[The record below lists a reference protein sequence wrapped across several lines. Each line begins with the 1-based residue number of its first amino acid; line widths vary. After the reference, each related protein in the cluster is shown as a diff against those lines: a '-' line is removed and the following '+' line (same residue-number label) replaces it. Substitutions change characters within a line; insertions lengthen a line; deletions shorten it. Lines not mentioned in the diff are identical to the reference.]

1 MGDLSNEF
9 EKLDLSG
16 YFRMAHCHGGEIKRG
31 ADGKQLITGEWK
43 KTQKLL
49 AETSDRECV
58 QTLKHDGTQCVYD
71 LRNGKTRI
79 ASHNP
84 SKQSSDGFL
93 NTHPDGEVVR
103 KCIKQF
109 HNGLVAEE
117 YPRQTQSKIEAL
129 YETLECERLIVRGE
143 YFGKRDGY

>member
-49 AETSDRECV
+49 NALENVIIPQYQQRIKFILATLEERDREEFAR
-58 QTLKHDGTQCVYD
+58 LKKV
-71 LRNGKTRI
+71 KAAI
-79 ASHNP
+79 E
-84 SKQSSDGFL
+84 K
-93 NTHPDGEVVR
+93 R
-103 KCIKQF
+103 K
-109 HNGLVAEE
+109 
-117 YPRQTQSKIEAL
+117 
-129 YETLECERLIVRGE
+129 
-143 YFGKRDGY
+143 